1 MVGLLFFIMSFPFF
15 VRLPYCRGRF
25 FSCSCE
31 AVSSYMKTDICRI
44 ERLNFVFLLHQ
55 RNRGCEG
62 SNVQKDIPVYIRHRC
77 CCLFRRVPVRRF
89 QFPCGSH
96 TGEDPASDTA
106 FEGIPTRTANSPER
120 SYMPQVSIM
129 VLATWTAYL
138 SMSVLLSP
146 DACLRWTAPAQA
158 GQALC
163 RDA

>member
-1 MVGLLFFIMSFPFF
+1 MSFPFF

-89 QFPCGSH
+89 PIPMPPPTQDRIPPP
-96 TGEDPASDTA
+96 TPLLD
-106 FEGIPTRTANSPER
+106 GIPTRTANSPER
-120 SYMPQVSIM
+120 SYMPQVSIR
-129 VLATWTAYL
+129 VFNVRTIFLSRRRFPVVVEIPPFARRRPNSDNDLAFTL
-138 SMSVLLSP
+138 KEQSLK
-146 DACLRWTAPAQA
+146 
-158 GQALC
+158 
-163 RDA
+163 